1 MNLEKVWE
9 IREEKIYPD
18 LFGEVCRGIFPL
30 SAETFRRFGDIKT
43 DPRWFSHGVME
54 FRPSPTRDTWL
65 YVTSGYSNPWETEP
79 EEYDED
85 QESGAGVEFVL
96 ETLEQGDW
104 PIVTLQNMLAFDM
117 LLATGQLGS
126 GSPLDLHDRIP
137 LHAPIDGRES
147 TEIRFVVLCEPE
159 NFPPRFKLPSGTSR
173 FLQFVG
179 ITEAERDFA
188 KQSGFDALRQQ
199 LKEHAHYPATVPGRA
214 SCF

>member
-1 MNLEKVWE
+1 MNLEEVWE
-9 IREEKIYPD
+9 IREEKVYPD
-18 LFGEVCRGIFPL
+18 LFGDLHRGIFTL
-30 SAETFRRFGDIKT
+30 SAETFQRFGDIKT
-43 DPRWFSHGVME
+43 DPRWLFHGVME
-54 FRPSPTRDTWL
+54 FRPAPSRETWL

-79 EEYDED
+79 KDYDED

-96 ETLEQGDW
+96 ETLEPADW
-104 PIVTLQNMLAFDM
+104 PIVTLQNMLAFDI
-117 LLATGQLGS
+117 LLTTGQLGS

-137 LHAPIDGRES
+137 LNAPIDGRATS
-147 TEIRFVVLCEPE
+147 EIRFVVVCEPE
-159 NFPPRFKLPSGTSR
+159 HFAPRFKLPSGTSR